1 VLLSETV
8 EHRRRFAPGW
18 PLWVF
23 TLSLLPLLLGL
34 GTWQL
39 QRAEQKQQLQADI
52 DALAQAPAKTLAQ
65 LGTQPPADWQPL
77 SLQGQLDPQ
86 HIWLLDN
93 RTRNGQAGVEV
104 LQAFQADNG
113 DWLVL
118 NRGWLPW
125 PDRRQ
130 PPDISTPPGRLQ
142 LQAEKLP
149 ASSAGWRPGRRACD
163 ADQRSCVVAQLDL
176 DALRA
181 QSALP
186 LLNWSAR
193 LTNIGSAALTLDW
206 PALPMSASRHT
217 GYAVQWFS
225 LAAAL
230 LALFLWAGFRPQ

>member
-1 VLLSETV
+1 MLLSESV

-34 GTWQL
+34 GAWQL
-39 QRAEQKQQLQADI
+39 QRAEQKQLLQADI

-77 SLQGQLDPQ
+77 SLQGQLDP
-86 HIWLLDN
+86 HHMWLLDN
-93 RTRNGQAGVEV
+93 RPRNGQAGVEV
-104 LQAFQADNG
+104 LQAFHADNG
-113 DWLVL
+113 ALLLL

-130 PPDISTPPGRLQ
+130 PPRISTPPGRLQ